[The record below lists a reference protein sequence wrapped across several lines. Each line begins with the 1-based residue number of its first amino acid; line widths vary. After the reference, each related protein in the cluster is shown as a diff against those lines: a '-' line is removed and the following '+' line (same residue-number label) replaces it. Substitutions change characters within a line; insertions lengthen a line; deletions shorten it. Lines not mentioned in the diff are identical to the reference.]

1 MLGVLTGQQA
11 QALGDNRLSVSGG
24 VVVLTRPSETVFQ
37 IGGEFEHRADSF
49 IGYGLQ
55 GNYLFTSPGIGLL
68 AAPMVF
74 LHPIG
79 TDFYVSAA
87 PLFRFSSGVDAGVR
101 VSTRLPVSLGV
112 VSIIPSGSVDFIG
125 GRQNFIFGLGVQI

>member
-1 MLGVLTGQQA
+1 MICGQSA
-11 QALGDNRLSVSGG
+11 RAVGDNRLAVSAG

-37 IGGEFEHRADSF
+37 IGGEFEHQADSF

-55 GNYLFTSPGIGLL
+55 GNYLFTTPGIGLL
-68 AAPMVF
+68 AAPMVY

-101 VSTRLPVSLGV
+101 LSTRLPISLGV
-112 VSIIPSGSVDFIG
+112 VSIIPSGSVDFID